1 VRVGEAGGKS
11 VVALV
16 AALIA
21 LACALALPAVAAAES
36 FEVNSIADETDAIP
50 GDEFC
55 LTGVGECTLRAAL
68 EESNALEG
76 EDTIGFTEAPF
87 DGGIGGTIAL
97 GSSLPTIV
105 GVVSIE
111 GECVVADGLRPC
123 VGMEGPG
130 PSEPALVVEN
140 TEAVQVDGLAMTGA
154 KTGIEVVGTPRFKAL
169 SDWLGVKLDGTTGA
183 NGTGIL
189 LGPGSNNSRIGNGGE
204 ANVFANSSVDG
215 LDIHGARGVTVLGG
229 YFGVRPD
236 GATPAPNGKDIEVA
250 SFAGFEAAGTTI
262 GAQLATAAR
271 ESPECDGGC
280 NVISGSKSSGID
292 LEGDGGEEAPA
303 IATEIVGNYV
313 GLDASGS
320 ASVPNATAGIHVGQ
334 ASGTVIGGPRAS
346 EANRFGGGGVGV
358 DAGAAA
364 ANLVVRGNSIGVGA
378 DGESLAAP
386 KDGVVI
392 DSGGLF
398 GPAAEAVV
406 ADNEIRMG
414 GGVAIDLSGFGGW
427 IVGNAISGADIGIST
442 YDPTEEHG
450 NLIQGNLIEG
460 SAIDG
465 VLVESSFNEIL
476 GNEILGSG
484 GSGISLEG
492 THTLFGFGVS
502 GNRVGGDGDADENL
516 IAGSGGAAIAITNL
530 TNTSNEVAR
539 NRGFANGGKFIAL
552 VKAAPAE
559 KEGPNKGVKP
569 PTVSIATDV
578 EAGGFDAEAGARIR
592 VFRKAS
598 GEAGEIESFL
608 GEAIADEEGEWA
620 LAYESPPPAGAIIAA
635 TQTAE
640 GGTSELAT
648 ATVPTAT
655 VPAASAASAAETG
668 SHGCP
673 ASGGCGPGPA
683 VDNPPTTQTKI
694 FKGPKGKRFVG
705 VTAAFKFKA
714 SVDRSTFQC
723 RLDGK
728 TFAKCHSPQVYT
740 GLKPGRHRFEVRA
753 LDSAGRV
760 DPTPA
765 KLKFTVLG

>member
-1 VRVGEAGGKS
+1 MRVGEAGGRS
-11 VVALV
+11 VIALF

-36 FEVNSIADETDAIP
+36 FEVNSTADATDAVP

-55 LTGVGECTLRAAL
+55 RTASDECTLRAAL

-76 EDTIGFTEAPF
+76 EDTIGFTEDPF

-97 GSSLPTIV
+97 ASSLPTIV

-111 GECVVADGLRPC
+111 GECVVADVLRPC
-123 VGMEGPG
+123 VGVEGPG
-130 PSEPALVVEN
+130 LSEPALVVEN

-154 KTGIEVVGTPRFKAL
+154 GTGIEVVGTPRFKAL
-169 SDWLGVKLDGTTGA
+169 SDWFGVKLDGTAGA

-189 LGPGSNNSRIGNGGE
+189 LGPGSNHSRIGNGGE
-204 ANVFANSSVDG
+204 ANVFANSSADG

-229 YFGVRPD
+229 YFGVGPD

-262 GAQLATAAR
+262 GAQLAPAAR
-271 ESPECDGGC
+271 ETPECDGGC

-292 LEGDGGEEAPA
+292 LEGDGGEGETPA

-320 ASVPNATAGIHVGQ
+320 ASIPNATAGIYVGQ
-334 ASGTVIGGPRAS
+334 APGTVIGGPRAS
-346 EANRFGGGGVGV
+346 EENRLSGGGVAV
-358 DAGAAA
+358 NAGPAA

-386 KDGVVI
+386 GDGVVI

-398 GPAAEAVV
+398 GPVAEAVV

-427 IVGNAISGADIGIST
+427 IAGNAISGADTGIST

-450 NLIQGNLIEG
+450 NLIQDNRIEG
-460 SAIDG
+460 SAITG

-484 GSGISLEG
+484 GAGISLEG

-502 GNRVGGDGDADENL
+502 GNRVGGDGEADENL

-539 NRGFANGGKFIAL
+539 NWGYANGGRFIAL
-552 VKAAPAE
+552 AKAAPGE

-569 PTVSIATDV
+569 PTVSIATSV
-578 EAGGFDAEAGARIR
+578 EAGGFDAEASARIR
-592 VFRKAS
+592 VFRKAG

-620 LAYESPPPAGAIIAA
+620 LTYDSPLSAGSIIAA

-640 GGTSELAT
+640 GGTSELA
-648 ATVPTAT
+648 VVT
-655 VPAASAASAAETG
+655 VPATPAAETG
-668 SHGCP
+668 GHGCP
-673 ASGGCGPGPA
+673 APGGCGLSPA
-683 VDNPPTTQTKI
+683 AGNPVNPQTKI
-694 FKGPKGKRFVG
+694 FKGSKGKKTAGPV
-705 VTAAFKFKA
+705 AAFKFK
-714 SVDRSTFQC
+714 SSLGGSTFQC

-728 TFAKCHSPQVYT
+728 RFGKCHSPKVYT
-740 GLKPGRHRFEVRA
+740 GLKPGKHVFTVRA
-753 LDSAGRV
+753 VSSAGTA

-765 KLKFTVLG
+765 KLKFTVLS

>member
-1 VRVGEAGGKS
+1 VRVGEAGGRS
-11 VVALV
+11 VVALA

-21 LACALALPAVAAAES
+21 LACALALPVVASAET
-36 FEVNSIADETDAIP
+36 FEVNSTGDEPDAVP

-55 LTGVGECTLRAAL
+55 RAASDECTLRAAL

-76 EDTIGFTEAPF
+76 EDTIGFTEDPF

-111 GECVVADGLRPC
+111 GECVIADVLRPC
-123 VGMEGPG
+123 VGVEGPG

-154 KTGIEVVGTPRFKAL
+154 GTGIEVVGTPRFKAL
-169 SDWLGVKLDGTTGA
+169 SDWLGVKLDGTAGA

-204 ANVFANSSVDG
+204 ANVFANSSADG

-229 YFGVRPD
+229 YFGVGPD

-271 ESPECDGGC
+271 ETPECDGGC

-292 LEGDGGEEAPA
+292 LEGDGGEGETPA

-320 ASVPNATAGIHVGQ
+320 ASIPNATAGIHVGQ
-334 ASGTVIGGPRAS
+334 APGTVIGGPRAS
-346 EANRFGGGGVGV
+346 EENRLSGGGVAV
-358 DAGAAA
+358 KAGPAA

-386 KDGVVI
+386 GDGVVI

-398 GPAAEAVV
+398 GPVAEAVV

-427 IVGNAISGADIGIST
+427 IAGNAISGADTGIST

-450 NLIQGNLIEG
+450 NLIQGNRIEG
-460 SAIDG
+460 SAITG

-484 GSGISLEG
+484 GAGISLEG

-502 GNRVGGDGDADENL
+502 GNRVGGDGEADENL
-516 IAGSGGAAIAITNL
+516 VVGSGGAAIAITNL

-539 NRGFANGGKFIAL
+539 NRGSANGGRFIAL
-552 VKAAPAE
+552 AKAAPGE

-608 GEAIADEEGEWA
+608 GEAIADEEGEWV
-620 LAYESPPPAGAIIAA
+620 LTYDSPLSPGSIIAA

-640 GGTSELAT
+640 GGTSELA
-648 ATVPTAT
+648 VAT
-655 VPAASAASAAETG
+655 VPATPAAETAR
-668 SHGCP
+668 HGCP
-673 ASGGCGPGPA
+673 APGGCGLSPA
-683 VDNPPTTQTKI
+683 AGNPVNPQTKI
-694 FKGPKGKRFVG
+694 FKGSNGKKTAGPV
-705 VTAAFKFKA
+705 AAFKFK
-714 SVDRSTFQC
+714 SSLGGSTFQC

-728 TFAKCHSPQVYT
+728 RFGKCHSPKVYT
-740 GLKPGRHRFEVRA
+740 GLKPGKHVFTVRA
-753 LDSAGRV
+753 VSSAGTA